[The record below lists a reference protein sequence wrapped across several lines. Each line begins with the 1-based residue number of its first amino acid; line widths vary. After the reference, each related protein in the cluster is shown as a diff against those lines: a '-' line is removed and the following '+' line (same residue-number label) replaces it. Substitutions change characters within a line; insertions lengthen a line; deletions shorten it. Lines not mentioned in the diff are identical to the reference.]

1 MPIYAYECDQCGH
14 IQDLKIPYDR
24 REDDHPCER
33 CGDGVAKY
41 QFPFA
46 AALGYQPFEAYWDE
60 VLDCDVNGRRE
71 KREILKAEGLV
82 EAGDKSGGARLFD
95 SKLPDHIKPLPP
107 KGISYAQM
115 AHERA
120 EKKRT
125 APKPDIRGVDDNG
138 REYNVAPIGGE

>member
-14 IQDLKIPYDR
+14 VQDLTRPYDR
-24 REDDHPCER
+24 RKDDHPCER
-33 CGDGVAKY
+33 CDGESKY

-71 KREILKAEGLV
+71 KKEILKAEGLI
-82 EAGDKSGGARLFD
+82 EAGDKSGGSRLFD
-95 SKLPDHIKPLPP
+95 SNLPDHIKPRPP

-115 AHERA
+115 AHERS

-125 APKPDIRGVDDNG
+125 SPKPDIKGIDSDGKEYAAVPMR
-138 REYNVAPIGGE
+138 RE